1 MTLTLAG
8 RIFLLTAWGS
18 ITSLTAYCMWKVLAT
33 RQTKKRRA
41 DEEAVIPTP

>member
-18 ITSLTAYCMWKVLAT
+18 IASLAAYCMWKVVAT